1 MLHIA
6 LHLCC
11 SRDYVQIQN
20 LPLFQK
26 LKLQNSAITDRGT
39 PNPPKKGADRISIF
53 FSNVGDFAPHTPRLF
68 SNYRLLQ

>member
-26 LKLQNSAITDRGT
+26 LKLQNSAITDM
-39 PNPPKKGADRISIF
+39 PMD
-53 FSNVGDFAPHTPRLF
+53 V
-68 SNYRLLQ
+68 